1 MSYSIVFCLDCVM
14 QYAFAKKKAGDVVKY
29 TPEEVMQFVQEEDV
43 KFIRLAFCDV
53 YGKQH
58 NVAIMPSELKRAFE
72 FGIAIDAS
80 AIDGFGGEIRSDLL
94 LHPDASTLIQLPWR
108 PEQGKVVRMFCDI
121 SYPDGRAFD
130 RDTRSI
136 LKKAVA
142 YAAEQG
148 YSFAFG
154 AEMEFYLFE
163 VDENG
168 EPTKIPYDHAGYM
181 DIAPDDKGEN
191 IRREICLMLEQ
202 MGIRPETSHHES
214 GPGQNEID
222 FRYSDPLTAADNAI
236 TFNVI
241 VRTVAAQNGLC
252 ANFSPKPLT
261 DWDGN
266 GMHINISAKGDGKPD
281 PLPCVIA
288 GILEKIEEMTLFLNP
303 CEESYRRL
311 GHDKAPRYVT
321 WSAENRSQLIRI
333 PAAVGEYRRAE
344 LRSADPMANPY
355 IAYALLIYA
364 GLYGIEHELSLP
376 PTSDFNI
383 YTASAEA
390 LAALRKIPGSLYE
403 AAAITNAST
412 FIKDHLP
419 ESVISAYSHS

>member
-1 MSYSIVFCLDCVM
+1 M
-14 QYAFAKKKAGDVVKY
+14 KY
-29 TPEEVMQFVQEEDV
+29 TPEEVMQFVQEEEI

-58 NVAIMPSELKRAFE
+58 NVAIMPGELKRAFE

-80 AIDGFGGEIRSDLL
+80 AIGGFGGEVRSDLL

-121 SYPDGRAFD
+121 SYPDGRAFEC
-130 RDTRSI
+130 DTRGI
-136 LKKAVA
+136 LKQAVA
-142 YAAEQG
+142 VAAEAG
-148 YSFAFG
+148 YAFTFG
-154 AEMEFYLFE
+154 AEMEFYLFK

-168 EPTKIPYDHAGYM
+168 EPTKVPYDHAGYM

-202 MGIRPETSHHES
+202 MGICPESSHHES

-236 TFNVI
+236 TFNAI
-241 VRTVAAQNGLC
+241 VRTVAAQNGLW
-252 ANFSPKPLT
+252 ASFSPKPLPE
-261 DWDGN
+261 WDGN
-266 GMHINISAKGDGKPD
+266 GMHINIAAKGDEKMAL
-281 PLPCVIA
+281 LPCVIA
-288 GILEKIEEMTLFLNP
+288 GILEKINEMTLFLNP

-333 PAAVGEYRRAE
+333 PAAVGEHQRAE
-344 LRSADPMANPY
+344 LRSADPTANPY

-364 GLYGIEHELSLP
+364 SLYGIQHNLTLP
-376 PTSDFNI
+376 PATDVNL
-383 YTASAEA
+383 YNASSEA
-390 LAALRKIPGSLYE
+390 LSSLKKLPVSLYE
-403 AAAITNAST
+403 ATAVTMSGSFAQAY
-412 FIKDHLP
+412 LP
-419 ESVISAYSHS
+419 ETVIRAYSHR

>member
-1 MSYSIVFCLDCVM
+1 M
-14 QYAFAKKKAGDVVKY
+14 KY
-29 TPEEVMQFVQEEDV
+29 TPEEVMQFVQEEEV

-58 NVAIMPSELKRAFE
+58 NVAIMPSELKRAFA
-72 FGIAIDAS
+72 FGIAVDAS
-80 AIDGFGGEIRSDLL
+80 AIDGFGGEVRSDLL

-121 SYPDGRAFD
+121 TYPDGREFE

-154 AEMEFYLFE
+154 AEMEFYLFK

-168 EPTKIPYDHAGYM
+168 EPTKIPYDRAGYM

-222 FRYSDPLTAADNAI
+222 FRYSDPLSAADNAI
-236 TFNVI
+236 TFNAI

-252 ANFSPKPLT
+252 ACFSPSLLPI
-261 DWDGN
+261 
-266 GMHINISAKGDGKPD
+266 GMATVCTS
-281 PLPCVIA
+281 
-288 GILEKIEEMTLFLNP
+288 T
-303 CEESYRRL
+303 
-311 GHDKAPRYVT
+311 
-321 WSAENRSQLIRI
+321 
-333 PAAVGEYRRAE
+333 
-344 LRSADPMANPY
+344 
-355 IAYALLIYA
+355 
-364 GLYGIEHELSLP
+364 SLP
-376 PTSDFNI
+376 E
-383 YTASAEA
+383 ASGNQILC
-390 LAALRKIPGSLYE
+390 LA
-403 AAAITNAST
+403 
-412 FIKDHLP
+412 
-419 ESVISAYSHS
+419 

>member
-1 MSYSIVFCLDCVM
+1 M
-14 QYAFAKKKAGDVVKY
+14 KY
-29 TPEEVMQFVQEEDV
+29 TPEEVMQFVQEEEV
-43 KFIRLAFCDV
+43 KFIRLAFCNI

-58 NVAIMPSELKRAFE
+58 NVAIMPSELKRAFA

-80 AIDGFGGEIRSDLL
+80 AIDGFGGEVRSDLL

-121 SYPDGRAFD
+121 SYPDGRVFE

-142 YAAEQG
+142 DAAEKG

-154 AEMEFYLFE
+154 AEMEFYLFK
-163 VDENG
+163 VDEHG

-202 MGIRPETSHHES
+202 MGINPESSHHES

-236 TFNVI
+236 TFNAI

-252 ANFSPKPLT
+252 ASFSPKPLT
-261 DWDGN
+261 DRDGN
-266 GMHINISAKGDGKPD
+266 GMHINISARGTGKPD

-288 GILEKIEEMTLFLNP
+288 GILEKITELTLFLNP
-303 CEESYRRL
+303 SEESYRRL

-344 LRSADPMANPY
+344 LRSADPTANPY
-355 IAYALLIYA
+355 IAYTLLIYA
-364 GLYGIEHELSLP
+364 GLYGIENDLFLP
-376 PTSDFNI
+376 PASDFNI

-390 LAALRKIPGSLYE
+390 LMSLKKLPGSMYE
-403 AAAITNAST
+403 AAAITNASA
-412 FIKDHLP
+412 FVKDHLP
-419 ESVISAYSHS
+419 ETVIAAYSHR

>member
-1 MSYSIVFCLDCVM
+1 M
-14 QYAFAKKKAGDVVKY
+14 KY
-29 TPEEVMQFVQEEDV
+29 TPEEVIQFVQEEDV
-43 KFIRLAFCDV
+43 KFIRLAFCNI

-121 SYPDGRAFD
+121 SYPDGRVFE

-142 YAAEQG
+142 YAAERG

-154 AEMEFYLFE
+154 SEMEFYLFKL
-163 VDENG
+163 DENG

-191 IRREICLMLEQ
+191 IRREICLMLER
-202 MGIRPETSHHES
+202 MGICPETSHHES

-236 TFNVI
+236 TFNAV
-241 VRTVAAQNGLC
+241 VRTVAAQNGLY
-252 ANFSPKPLT
+252 ADFSPKPLT

-266 GMHINISAKGDGKPD
+266 GIHINISVKGDEKPD

-344 LRSADPMANPY
+344 LRSADPITNPY

-364 GLYGIEHELSLP
+364 GLYGVENDLYLP
-376 PTSDFNI
+376 PASDFNL

-403 AAAITNAST
+403 ATAIAGSST

-419 ESVISAYSHS
+419 ASVIAEYSHR

>member
-1 MSYSIVFCLDCVM
+1 M
-14 QYAFAKKKAGDVVKY
+14 KY
-29 TPEEVMQFVQEEDV
+29 TPEEVMQFVQEEEI
-43 KFIRLAFCDV
+43 KFVRLAFCDV

-80 AIDGFGGEIRSDLL
+80 AIGGFGGEVRSDLL

-108 PEQGKVVRMFCDI
+108 PEQGKIVRMFCDI
-121 SYPDGRAFD
+121 SYPDGSVFE

-136 LKKAVA
+136 LKKAIA
-142 YAAEQG
+142 DAAEKG

-154 AEMEFYLFE
+154 AEMEFYLFKA
-163 VDENG
+163 DENG
-168 EPTKIPYDHAGYM
+168 DSTKIPYDHASYM
-181 DIAPDDKGEN
+181 DIAPDDKSES

-202 MGIRPETSHHES
+202 MGIRPESSHHES

-236 TFNVI
+236 TFNAI

-252 ANFSPKPLT
+252 ADFSPKPLS

-266 GMHINISAKGDGKPD
+266 GMHINISAKGEGKPD

-344 LRSADPMANPY
+344 LRSADPMTNPY

-364 GLYGIEHELSLP
+364 GLYGIEKDLHLP
-376 PTSDFNI
+376 PASDFNI

-390 LAALRKIPGSLYE
+390 LVSLRKIPGSMYE
-403 AAAITNAST
+403 AAATANASA

-419 ESVISAYSHS
+419 EPVISAYSHR

>member
-1 MSYSIVFCLDCVM
+1 M
-14 QYAFAKKKAGDVVKY
+14 KY
-29 TPEEVMQFVQEEDV
+29 TPEEVMQFVQEEEI

-58 NVAIMPSELKRAFE
+58 NVAIMPGELKRAFE

-80 AIDGFGGEIRSDLL
+80 AIGGFGGEVRSDLL

-121 SYPDGRAFD
+121 SYPDGRAFEC
-130 RDTRSI
+130 DTRGI
-136 LKKAVA
+136 LKQAVA
-142 YAAEQG
+142 VAAEAG
-148 YSFAFG
+148 YTFTFG
-154 AEMEFYLFE
+154 AEMEFYLFK

-168 EPTKIPYDHAGYM
+168 EPTKVPYDHAGYM

-202 MGIRPETSHHES
+202 MGICPESSHHES

-236 TFNVI
+236 TFNAI
-241 VRTVAAQNGLC
+241 VRTVAAQNGLW
-252 ANFSPKPLT
+252 ASFSPKPLPE
-261 DWDGN
+261 WDGN
-266 GMHINISAKGDGKPD
+266 GMHINIAAKGDEKMAL
-281 PLPCVIA
+281 LPCVIA
-288 GILEKIEEMTLFLNP
+288 GILEKINEMTLFLNP

-333 PAAVGEYRRAE
+333 PAAVGEHQRAE
-344 LRSADPMANPY
+344 LRSADPTANPY

-364 GLYGIEHELSLP
+364 SLYGIQHNLTLP
-376 PTSDFNI
+376 PATDVNL
-383 YTASAEA
+383 YNASSEA
-390 LAALRKIPGSLYE
+390 LSSLKKCR
-403 AAAITNAST
+403 SLCM
-412 FIKDHLP
+412 KRQQ
-419 ESVISAYSHS
+419 

>member
-1 MSYSIVFCLDCVM
+1 M
-14 QYAFAKKKAGDVVKY
+14 KY

-58 NVAIMPSELKRAFE
+58 NVAIMPSELKRAFV

-80 AIDGFGGEIRSDLL
+80 AIDGFGGEVRSDLL

-121 SYPDGRAFD
+121 SYPDGRVFE

-142 YAAEQG
+142 DAAEKG

-154 AEMEFYLFE
+154 AEMEFYLFK
-163 VDENG
+163 VDEHG

-202 MGIRPETSHHES
+202 MGINPESSHHES

-236 TFNVI
+236 TFNAI

-252 ANFSPKPLT
+252 ASFSPKPLT
-261 DWDGN
+261 DRDGN
-266 GMHINISAKGDGKPD
+266 GMHINISTRGTGKPD

-288 GILEKIEEMTLFLNP
+288 GILEKITELTLFLNP
-303 CEESYRRL
+303 SEESYRRL

-344 LRSADPMANPY
+344 LRSADPTANPY
-355 IAYALLIYA
+355 IAYTLLIYA
-364 GLYGIEHELSLP
+364 GLYGIENDLFLP
-376 PTSDFNI
+376 PASDFNI

-390 LAALRKIPGSLYE
+390 LMSLKKLPGSMYE
-403 AAAITNAST
+403 AAAITNASALV
-412 FIKDHLP
+412 KDHLP
-419 ESVISAYSHS
+419 ETVIAAYSHR

>member
-1 MSYSIVFCLDCVM
+1 M
-14 QYAFAKKKAGDVVKY
+14 KY
-29 TPEEVMQFVQEEDV
+29 TPEEVMQFVEQEEV

-58 NVAIMPSELKRAFE
+58 NVAIMPSELKRAFV

-80 AIDGFGGEIRSDLL
+80 AIDGFGGEVRSDLL
-94 LHPDASTLIQLPWR
+94 LHPDSSTLIQLPWR

-121 SYPDGRAFD
+121 SYPDGRVFE

-142 YAAEQG
+142 DAAEKG

-154 AEMEFYLFE
+154 AEMEFYLFK
-163 VDENG
+163 VDEHG

-202 MGIRPETSHHES
+202 MGINPESSHHES

-236 TFNVI
+236 TFNAI
-241 VRTVAAQNGLC
+241 VRTIAAQNGLC
-252 ANFSPKPLT
+252 ASFSPKPLA

-266 GMHINISAKGDGKPD
+266 GMHINISARGTGKPD

-288 GILEKIEEMTLFLNP
+288 GILEKITEITLFLNP
-303 CEESYRRL
+303 GEESYRRL

-344 LRSADPMANPY
+344 LRSADPTANPY
-355 IAYALLIYA
+355 IAYTLLIYA
-364 GLYGIEHELSLP
+364 GLYGIENDLFLP
-376 PTSDFNI
+376 PAPDFNI

-390 LAALRKIPGSLYE
+390 LTSLKKLPGSMYE
-403 AAAITNAST
+403 AAAITNASA
-412 FIKDHLP
+412 FVKDHLP
-419 ESVISAYSHS
+419 ETVIAAYSHR

>member
-1 MSYSIVFCLDCVM
+1 M
-14 QYAFAKKKAGDVVKY
+14 KY
-29 TPEEVMQFVQEEDV
+29 TPEEVMQFVQEEEI
-43 KFIRLAFCDV
+43 KFVRLAFCDV

-80 AIDGFGGEIRSDLL
+80 AIGGFGGEVRSDLL

-108 PEQGKVVRMFCDI
+108 PEQGKIVRMFCDI
-121 SYPDGRAFD
+121 SYPDGSVFE

-136 LKKAVA
+136 LKKAIA
-142 YAAEQG
+142 DAAEKG

-154 AEMEFYLFE
+154 AEMEFYLFK

-168 EPTKIPYDHAGYM
+168 DSTKIPYDHASYM
-181 DIAPDDKGEN
+181 DIAPDDKSES

-202 MGIRPETSHHES
+202 MGIRPESSHHES

-236 TFNVI
+236 TFNAI

-252 ANFSPKPLT
+252 ADFSPKPLS

-266 GMHINISAKGDGKPD
+266 GMHINISAKGEGKPD

-311 GHDKAPRYVT
+311 GYDKAPRYVT

-344 LRSADPMANPY
+344 LRSADPMTNPY

-364 GLYGIEHELSLP
+364 GLYGIEKDLHLP
-376 PTSDFNI
+376 PASDFNI

-390 LAALRKIPGSLYE
+390 LVSLRKIPGSMYE
-403 AAAITNAST
+403 AAATANASA

-419 ESVISAYSHS
+419 EPVISAYSHR

>member
-1 MSYSIVFCLDCVM
+1 M
-14 QYAFAKKKAGDVVKY
+14 KY

-43 KFIRLAFCDV
+43 KFIRMAFCDV

-72 FGIAIDAS
+72 YGIAIDAS
-80 AIDGFGGEIRSDLL
+80 AIQGFGGEIRSDLL

-121 SYPDGRAFD
+121 SYPDGRVFE
-130 RDTRSI
+130 RDTRNI
-136 LKKAVA
+136 LKQAVA
-142 YAAEQG
+142 YAAEKG

-154 AEMEFYLFE
+154 AEMEFYLFK
-163 VDENG
+163 VDEHG
-168 EPTKIPYDHAGYM
+168 DPTRIPYDHAGYM

-191 IRREICLMLEQ
+191 IRREICLMLER
-202 MGIRPETSHHES
+202 MGICPESSHHES

-236 TFNVI
+236 TFHTV
-241 VRTVAAQNGLC
+241 VRTVAAQNGLW
-252 ANFSPKPLT
+252 ASFSPKPLA

-266 GMHINISAKGDGKPD
+266 GMHINISARGDGYSD

-288 GILEKIEEMTLFLNP
+288 GILEKINELTLFLNP

-344 LRSADPMANPY
+344 LRSADPMTNPY

-364 GLYGIEHELSLP
+364 GLYGLENNLILP
-376 PTSDFNI
+376 PASDFNV
-383 YTASAEA
+383 YSASAEA
-390 LAALRKIPGSLYE
+390 LESLKKLPGSLYE
-403 AAAITNAST
+403 AAAIANVST
-412 FIKDHLP
+412 FVKDHLP
-419 ESVISAYSHS
+419 EAVIVAYNHR

>member
-1 MSYSIVFCLDCVM
+1 M
-14 QYAFAKKKAGDVVKY
+14 KY
-29 TPEEVMQFVQEEDV
+29 TPEEVMQFVQEEEI

-58 NVAIMPSELKRAFE
+58 NVAIMPGELKRAFE

-80 AIDGFGGEIRSDLL
+80 AIGGFGGEVRSDLL

-121 SYPDGRAFD
+121 SYPDGRAFEC
-130 RDTRSI
+130 DTRGI
-136 LKKAVA
+136 LKQAVA
-142 YAAEQG
+142 VAAEAG
-148 YSFAFG
+148 YAFTFG
-154 AEMEFYLFE
+154 AEMEFYLFK

-168 EPTKIPYDHAGYM
+168 EPTKVPYDHAGYM

-202 MGIRPETSHHES
+202 MGICPESSHHES

-236 TFNVI
+236 TFNAI
-241 VRTVAAQNGLC
+241 VRTVAAQNGLW
-252 ANFSPKPLT
+252 ASFSPKPLPE
-261 DWDGN
+261 WDGN
-266 GMHINISAKGDGKPD
+266 GMHINIAAKGDEKMAL
-281 PLPCVIA
+281 LPCVIA
-288 GILEKIEEMTLFLNP
+288 GILEKINEMTLFLNP

-333 PAAVGEYRRAE
+333 PAAVGEHQRAE
-344 LRSADPMANPY
+344 LRSADPTANPY

-364 GLYGIEHELSLP
+364 SLYGIRHNLTLP
-376 PTSDFNI
+376 PATDVNL
-383 YTASAEA
+383 YNASSEA
-390 LAALRKIPGSLYE
+390 LSSLKKLPVSLYE
-403 AAAITNAST
+403 AAAVTVSGSFAQMY
-412 FIKDHLP
+412 LP
-419 ESVISAYSHS
+419 EAVIRAYSHR

>member
-1 MSYSIVFCLDCVM
+1 M
-14 QYAFAKKKAGDVVKY
+14 QYAFVKKKAGDIVKY
-29 TPEEVMQFVQEEDV
+29 TPEEVMQFVQEEDI

-121 SYPDGRAFD
+121 SYPDGRAFE

-142 YAAEQG
+142 FAAEQG

-154 AEMEFYLFE
+154 AEMEFYLFK

-236 TFNVI
+236 TFNAI

-252 ANFSPKPLT
+252 ADFSPKPLT

-266 GMHINISAKGDGKPD
+266 GMHINISARGNGKPD

-344 LRSADPMANPY
+344 LRSADPMTNPY

-364 GLYGIEHELSLP
+364 GLYGIENDLYLP
-376 PTSDFNI
+376 PASDFNL

-403 AAAITNAST
+403 ATAIASAST

-419 ESVISAYSHS
+419 ETVINAYSHR